1 MPPSKLGVGMTLA
14 HYGNLSVRSVTA
26 SLGASWWY
34 SWGGDDGDGEARALI
49 GLPYVA
55 MQGDDFNLGSLR
67 GSIAV
72 LGANEPNCDQS
83 CFVARS
89 GISKG
94 SPEEEDLIRRR
105 ALQTGSNM
113 SASEVV
119 DRMRG
124 LEGARVPIGS
134 PAPNGLDSAAEYL
147 ESFLELAQRPPGLRV
162 DFLAV
167 HAYVGLCPRHFDRES
182 DLRDQAMRN
191 ILRVRE
197 QLEALHSKHG
207 KPIWVTETN
216 LRPDCGAEVE
226 VRLPGGAN
234 PTLP

>member
-1 MPPSKLGVGMTLA
+1 M
-14 HYGNLSVRSVTA
+14 
-26 SLGASWWY
+26 
-34 SWGGDDGDGEARALI
+34 
-49 GLPYVA
+49 
-55 MQGDDFNLGSLR
+55 R

-83 CFVARS
+83 CFVAR

-94 SPEEEDLIRRR
+94 SPEEEDLIQGD
-105 ALQTGSNM
+105 LQTGSNM

-124 LEGARVPIGS
+124 LRGARAPLGS
-134 PAPNGLDSAAEYL
+134 PAQRSRLRSGVSGKLP
-147 ESFLELAQRPPGLRV
+147 ELAQRRGLRV
-162 DFLAV
+162 DFLACTHTWAV
-167 HAYVGLCPRHFDRES
+167 PQHFDRES

-207 KPIWVTETN
+207 K
-216 LRPDCGAEVE
+216 
-226 VRLPGGAN
+226 
-234 PTLP
+234 

>member
-1 MPPSKLGVGMTLA
+1 
-14 HYGNLSVRSVTA
+14 
-26 SLGASWWY
+26 
-34 SWGGDDGDGEARALI
+34 
-49 GLPYVA
+49 
-55 MQGDDFNLGSLR
+55 
-67 GSIAV
+67 
-72 LGANEPNCDQS
+72 
-83 CFVARS
+83 
-89 GISKG
+89 
-94 SPEEEDLIRRR
+94 
-105 ALQTGSNM
+105 
-113 SASEVV
+113 
-119 DRMRG
+119 MRG

-134 PAPNGLDSAAEYL
+134 PAPNGLDSTAEYL
-147 ESFLELAQRPPGLRV
+147 ESFLKLAQRPPGLRV

-167 HAYVGLCPRHFDRES
+167 HAYVGLCPRHFDSES

-191 ILRVRE
+191 ILQVRE